1 MANRCVRQENS
12 NSIMVKIAIL
22 LTCFNRREKTVKC
35 LKYLFLSK
43 LPKDYVLDVFLVDDG
58 STDGTSDA
66 IKKDFPE
73 VNIIQGNGNLFWNQG
88 MRLAWES
95 AAKSNDFDFYIWL
108 NDDVQLFSS
117 SLKDLISASEQ
128 KGKAI
133 TSGVMK
139 SQKTNSISY
148 GGRNKKGDLIVPNG
162 GIQKACFF
170 NGNFVCIPKN
180 VFLKVGNLDSLFIHS
195 IGDFDYGLRALK
207 NGFCSYITPS
217 YSGYCEKHDKPPLW
231 CQTGVPLIKR
241 VKNLYSPLGNS
252 HPYYYS
258 KYILRHFGVINVF
271 KNLITIHFRL
281 LFPMLW
287 LKSK

>member
-1 MANRCVRQENS
+1 MEY
-12 NSIMVKIAIL
+12 IAVL
-22 LTCFNRREKTVKC
+22 MTCFNRREKTIIC
-35 LKYLFLSK
+35 LENLFKNK
-43 LPKDYVLDVFLVDDG
+43 LPKNYKFEVFLVDDG
-58 STDGTSDA
+58 STDGTSETV
-66 IKKDFPE
+66 KENFPQ
-73 VNIIQGNGNLFWNQG
+73 VNIIQGNGNLYWNQG
-88 MRLAWES
+88 MRLAWDNAS
-95 AAKSNDFDFYIWL
+95 NTNDFDFYIWL

-133 TSGVMK
+133 ISGVMK
-139 SQKTNSISY
+139 SQKTNNISY

-162 GIQKACFF
+162 DIQKACIF

-217 YSGYCEKHDKPPLW
+217 YSGYFEKHDKPPLW
-231 CQTGVPLIKR
+231 CETGVSLIKR

-258 KYILRHFGVINVF
+258 KYILRHFGAINVF

-287 LKSK
+287 LKRK